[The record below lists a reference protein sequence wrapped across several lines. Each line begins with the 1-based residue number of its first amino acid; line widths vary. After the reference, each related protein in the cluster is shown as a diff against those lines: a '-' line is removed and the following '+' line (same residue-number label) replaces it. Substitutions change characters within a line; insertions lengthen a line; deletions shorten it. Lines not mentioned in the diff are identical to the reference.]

1 MKTITEITATKQEP
15 EYIRLAAYCRVSSNS
30 EDQLHSFAAQIQYYT
45 EYAQKNPQYRLVDI
59 YADEGITG
67 TSMNKRDELNRL
79 LRDCKNGLVDR
90 IIVKSVSRLA
100 RNTEELLT
108 MLRLLSEIGVSV
120 YFEENGIDTN
130 MMSSEMLV
138 TFPGMAAQQ
147 ESLAISGNMRW
158 SYKKR
163 MEAGE
168 FNCCAPA
175 YGFKLVDGKMEI
187 DETDAATVRNIF
199 DLYLQGF
206 GKQSIA
212 NILNGCNVQRNY
224 KRKRWHGFTI
234 DYILKNERYI
244 GDALL
249 QKTWTT
255 NEFPFKRKN
264 NNGEQPKY
272 YVENSNPAIISK
284 EKFMAVQALMKRRTT
299 GTSKKKMSYLL
310 TGIIKCPECGRFFR
324 RQRLNG
330 KTYWICS
337 GKASGTY
344 QCKSLRVK
352 VEEVFNAFTIMIMKL
367 SKNID
372 YILKPL
378 IKQVD
383 ELLLC
388 SNSNQYRVQEIDR
401 QIADL
406 SAQNLLIAR
415 LHSKGIL
422 GVSDYSQQSAEI
434 SNKIASLRSNRKK
447 HLSRSKDDELLDEL
461 KTFYEMLTEY
471 DVGSGFD
478 ANLFEQIISYIIVKN
493 NSELTFILPGGI
505 ELTERIRE
513 RGRCKSL

>member
-67 TSMNKRDELNRL
+67 TCMNKRDELNRL
-79 LRDCKNGLVDR
+79 LRDCKNGLIDR

-147 ESLAISGNMRW
+147 ESLSISGNMRW

-175 YGFKLVDGKMEI
+175 YGYKFVNGKMEI
-187 DETDAATVRNIF
+187 DEAEAKVVRNIF

-206 GKQSIA
+206 GKQTIA
-212 NILNGCNVQRNY
+212 NLLNGCNVQRNY
-224 KRKRWHGFTI
+224 NRKKWYGFTV

-249 QKTWTT
+249 QKTLTL

-264 NNGEQPKY
+264 NRGEWPKY

-284 EKFMAVQALMKRRTT
+284 EKYKAVQELMKKRST
-299 GTSKKKMSYLL
+299 GVGSKKRTSLL
-310 TGIIKCPECGRFFR
+310 TGVIRCPECGRFFR

-330 KTYWICS
+330 QTYWLCS
-337 GKASGTY
+337 GKASGAY
-344 QCKSLRVK
+344 QCRSIRIK
-352 VEEVFNAFTIMIMKL
+352 EDEVFYAFTIMVMKL
-367 SKNID
+367 SENID
-372 YILKPL
+372 YIIKPL
-378 IKQVD
+378 IEQIS
-383 ELLLC
+383 EMLLC
-388 SNSNQYRVQEIDR
+388 SNPSQQGIQKIDK

-406 SAQNLLIAR
+406 GTQNLLLTR
-415 LHSKGIL
+415 LHTKGIL
-422 GVSDYSQQSAEI
+422 NAVEYSKQSADLC
-434 SNKIASLRSNRKK
+434 NKIAALRSERKK
-447 HLSRSKDDELLDEL
+447 LLLRNRDNELLDEL
-461 KTFYEMLTEY
+461 KTFYEMLKEY
-471 DVGSGFD
+471 DIKSGFD
-478 ANLFEQIISYIIVKN
+478 ADLFEQIVSCIKVRN
-493 NSELTFILPGGI
+493 NAELTFALPGDV
-505 ELTERIRE
+505 ELTETIRE
-513 RGRCKSL
+513 KGRCSSL

>member
-45 EYAQKNPQYRLVDI
+45 EYVQKIPQYRLVDI

-79 LRDCKNGLVDR
+79 LRDCKNGLIDR

-187 DETDAATVRNIF
+187 DETEAATVRRIF
-199 DLYLQGF
+199 SMYLQGI
-206 GKQSIA
+206 GKQAIA
-212 NILNGCNVQRNY
+212 NILNAEGVKRNHRRDKWY
-224 KRKRWHGFTI
+224 DFTV
-234 DYILKNERYI
+234 DYILKNERYM

-249 QKTWTT
+249 QKTFTT
-255 NEFPFKRKN
+255 GSFPFKKRLN
-264 NNGEQPKY
+264 RGEKPQY
-272 YVENSNPAIISK
+272 YVESSNPAIISK
-284 EKFMAVQALMKRRTT
+284 EMFENVQNLLAQ
-299 GTSKKKMSYLL
+299 KKNSVGDDKGAHLL
-310 TGIIKCPECGRFFR
+310 TKMLRCPECGKTFR
-324 RQRLNG
+324 RQIIKG
-330 KTYWICS
+330 TAYWICS
-337 GKASGTY
+337 SKASGVTN
-344 QCKSLRVK
+344 CRSVRVK
-352 VEEVFNAFTIMIMKL
+352 ENEVYNTFVML
-367 SKNID
+367 SKKLYDNSE
-372 YILKPL
+372 YLLEPL
-378 IKQVD
+378 I
-383 ELLLC
+383 
-388 SNSNQYRVQEIDR
+388 NQMTDMQHKTNDNYQQIKDLDR
-401 QIADL
+401 QISDL
-406 SAQNLLIAR
+406 NAQNHILAR
-415 LHSKGIL
+415 LHTKGIL
-422 GVSDYSQQSAEI
+422 SQLEYSKQSAEI
-434 SNKIASLRSNRKK
+434 KDKVTRLRIERRKILSEDEDAVSEVKALHEIISKAKINDEFSAELFENIVTNITVQSNSALTF
-447 HLSRSKDDELLDEL
+447 ELLGGIR
-461 KTFYEMLTEY
+461 LTE
-471 DVGSGFD
+471 
-478 ANLFEQIISYIIVKN
+478 EIWEK
-493 NSELTFILPGGI
+493 
-505 ELTERIRE
+505 
-513 RGRCKSL
+513 GRCKNT

>member
-187 DETDAATVRNIF
+187 DETEAATVRNIF

-255 NEFPFKRKN
+255 NEFPFKEKIIMANSQNIMWRTVIRQSYPKKN
-264 NNGEQPKY
+264 LWQFK
-272 YVENSNPAIISK
+272 
-284 EKFMAVQALMKRRTT
+284 
-299 GTSKKKMSYLL
+299 LL
-310 TGIIKCPECGRFFR
+310 
-324 RQRLNG
+324 
-330 KTYWICS
+330 
-337 GKASGTY
+337 
-344 QCKSLRVK
+344 
-352 VEEVFNAFTIMIMKL
+352 
-367 SKNID
+367 
-372 YILKPL
+372 
-378 IKQVD
+378 
-383 ELLLC
+383 
-388 SNSNQYRVQEIDR
+388 
-401 QIADL
+401 
-406 SAQNLLIAR
+406 
-415 LHSKGIL
+415 
-422 GVSDYSQQSAEI
+422 
-434 SNKIASLRSNRKK
+434 
-447 HLSRSKDDELLDEL
+447 
-461 KTFYEMLTEY
+461 
-471 DVGSGFD
+471 
-478 ANLFEQIISYIIVKN
+478 
-493 NSELTFILPGGI
+493 
-505 ELTERIRE
+505 
-513 RGRCKSL
+513 